1 MKIGMKILAAA
12 LVVFLAAGCGGDDD
26 NKNQPPPTYA
36 FDGWKLTV
44 WKGSTD
50 LAGKVYLQLDS
61 DGTFA
66 LYQSI
71 KYPGF
76 KTFKGTY
83 TVTTKNNVQVLS
95 GKYEDGTPLKRSYEM
110 ESKGTI
116 AMVLRSVEEQIE
128 SEYERV
134 EIPAYA
140 KDDDPLTGRAASDEE
155 PFL

>member
-12 LVVFLAAGCGGDDD
+12 LAIFLAAGCGGDD

-50 LAGKVYLQLDS
+50 LAGKLYLQLDS

-71 KYPGF
+71 QYPGF

-83 TVTTKNNVQVLS
+83 TVTTKNNAQVLS
-95 GKYEDGTPLKRSYEM
+95 GKYADGTPFKHSYEM
-110 ESKGTI
+110 ESKGTLR
-116 AMVLRSVEEQIE
+116 MVLRSVEEQIE

-134 EIPAYA
+134 EIPDYA

>member
-12 LVVFLAAGCGGDDD
+12 LAIFLAAGCGDDD
-26 NKNQPPPTYA
+26 KKNQPPLTYA

-61 DGTFA
+61 DGTFT

-71 KYPGF
+71 LYPGF

-83 TVTTKNNVQVLS
+83 TVTTKNNAQVLS
-95 GKYEDGTPLKRSYEM
+95 GKYADGTPLKRSYEM
-110 ESKGTI
+110 QRKDDLR
-116 AMVLRSVEEQIE
+116 MVMRSVEEQIE

-134 EIPAYA
+134 EIPDYA